1 MKQNVFSKNTVEQ
14 AVNVIK
20 EHEAAIK
27 AMKEKAGEM
36 PLADVAQE
44 LLMEKFGIS
53 QIEAEEIVV
62 DLKAGIENFDNQYKV
77 TVEQERISVVEQLA
91 EKAKDLSDKER
102 VDYYANILTAIQLL
116 GKEDLTEDMVTA
128 KQKENA
134 SKTTEEL
141 ATEIEAMLNGEI
153 SLDALADAVLNSVN
167 KEALSKIAKEIE
179 LRKDDYRFLVALWLY
194 IDQREG
200 KIKFSDSDVK
210 IPTATLGALAGASI
224 EALIAT
230 NDLNEGKI
238 DLKRWQVIMKWI
250 LGTAFVVGIVFLTAY
265 TAAFVGLSA
274 ILLFMSLFG
283 ASLLSLIAAT
293 VLAIY
298 VCGCWGEAIGDCS
311 VKALEYLS
319 DVYDKY
325 IIIVTDKVAKWIAV
339 LKKWVAR
346 TIQKAKQG
354 LKSDSNSVEP
364 NENIVDTQTNEGT
377 TEETFVQPSL
387 A

>member
-1 MKQNVFSKNTVEQ
+1 MEQNVFSQNTVEQ

-20 EHEAAIK
+20 EHESTIK

-62 DLKAGIENFDNQYKV
+62 DLKAGIENFDNQYKA
-77 TVEQERISVVEQLA
+77 TVEQGRISVVGQLA
-91 EKAKDLSDKER
+91 EKAKDLSDEER
-102 VDYYANILTAIQLL
+102 VGYYANILTALQLL

-128 KQKENA
+128 KQKDNA
-134 SKTTEEL
+134 SKTAEEL
-141 ATEIEAMLNGEI
+141 ATEIETMLNGEI
-153 SLDALADAVLNSVN
+153 SLDALADAVQNSVN
-167 KEALSKIAKEIE
+167 KEVLSKIAKEIE

-250 LGTAFVVGIVFLTAY
+250 LGAAFVVGVILVYMYA
-265 TAAFVGLSA
+265 AAFV
-274 ILLFMSLFG
+274 FG
-283 ASLLSLIAAT
+283 ATLGFLLTILGTGAFAVYISV
-293 VLAIY
+293 VLAICLCVALGATACEY
-298 VCGCWGEAIGDCS
+298 TE
-311 VKALEYLS
+311 KALDYLS
-319 DVYDKY
+319 EVYDKY
-325 IIIVTDKVAKWIAV
+325 IVVLTDKVTKWFALFKEWMAK
-339 LKKWVAR
+339 R
-346 TIQKAKQG
+346 GQKPG
-354 LKSDSNSVEP
+354 GSTP
-364 NENIVDTQTNEGT
+364 NTPNGGTVDTQTNEGT
-377 TEETFVQPSL
+377 TEDTVGQQP
-387 A
+387 AFA